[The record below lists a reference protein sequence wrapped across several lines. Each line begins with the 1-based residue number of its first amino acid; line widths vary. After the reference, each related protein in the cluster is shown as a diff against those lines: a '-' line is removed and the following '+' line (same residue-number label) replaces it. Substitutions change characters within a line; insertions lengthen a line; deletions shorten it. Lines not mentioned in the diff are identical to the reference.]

1 MQQFVFRLL
10 LIVFSTLIVF
20 ACENKTEPPR
30 TDLKSSEIPDQESW
44 NSTVVFSDSGNIKA
58 ILYAGHISVFNSKAI
73 TIIDSNATVYF
84 YKQNEI
90 VSKLVG
96 KRGKVFDTSKD
107 IEIYD
112 SVMVTNK
119 EGNIL
124 QTQKLYWNNRLQR
137 VSSDVYVKITTP
149 TEVVEGIGFESDQS
163 LKNYTIFK
171 VTGTFSK

>member
-1 MQQFVFRLL
+1 MQQFILKLL
-10 LIVFSTLIVF
+10 MIINIFVLFS
-20 ACENKTEPPR
+20 CENKIEPPR
-30 TDLKSSEIPDQESW
+30 TNLKSNETPDQESW

-90 VSKLVG
+90 VSKLIG

-112 SVMVTNK
+112 SVVVTNK
-119 EGNIL
+119 DGNIL
-124 QTQKLYWNNRLQR
+124 QTQQLYWNNRLQK
-137 VSSDVYVKITTP
+137 VSSDVYIKITTP